1 MWNNHLYI
9 SFLSPIV
16 LALHFPTSVFL
27 SKVSVCVCLVPQW
40 CLNFCDPMD
49 SSLPSSS
56 VHGIFQARILEWVA
70 ISYSRGSSYY
80 IPKHIYRNTHTHT
93 HTHTFRC
100 SFLLAPA
107 FTFFVFHAFGP
118 FADVYR
124 NRRISE
130 LHSLNIHSVLTN
142 AIKNSLSWV
151 INCSSFCHHVV
162 T

>member
-1 MWNNHLYI
+1 M
-9 SFLSPIV
+9 
-16 LALHFPTSVFL
+16 LAKH
-27 SKVSVCVCLVPQW
+27 SKNENVVTQS

-80 IPKHIYRNTHTHT
+80 IPKPICRNT

-107 FTFFVFHAFGP
+107 FKFFVFHAFGP

-124 NRRISE
+124 NRRTSE

-142 AIKNSLSWV
+142 AIKISLSWV
-151 INCSSFCHHVV
+151 INCSFCHHVV
-162 T
+162 I